1 MRYKWTA
8 IIAIILVLTSVVI
21 GCEKHKTTK
30 EEEYKEFQDEISKME
45 YYKCRADV
53 EVLGN
58 KSSQKYSLVHEY
70 KGADNFKLEV
80 IEPKHLKGKTI
91 EYKQDKIIVTNP
103 DIKDK
108 LIIPNVGEDSQHL
121 FIGDFIKN
129 YLQGEDVEIEMKDG
143 YLILTVSIP
152 GNTKYFSKQILY
164 IDSKKNYPAKL
175 EIVDQEGNNRF
186 IVNYS
191 NFEYKK

>member
-1 MRYKWTA
+1 MRYKWTI

-21 GCEKHKTTK
+21 GCEKHKATK
-30 EEEYKEFQDEISKME
+30 EEAYKEFQDKISKME
-45 YYKCRADV
+45 YYKCIADV

-70 KGADNFKLEV
+70 NGSGNFKLKV

-91 EYKQDKIIVTNP
+91 EYQQNKIIVTNP

-108 LIIPNVGEDSQHL
+108 LVIPNVGEDSQHL

-164 IDSKKNYPAKL
+164 VDSKKNYPAKL

>member
-1 MRYKWTA
+1 MRYKWTI

-30 EEEYKEFQDEISKME
+30 EEAYKEFQDKISKME

>member
-1 MRYKWTA
+1 MRYKWTV